1 MARIIFREDINLQ
14 NSINTLNTNKVDI
27 TTFNA
32 KIADINTQLTNLSNT
47 VDTKF
52 QEAKDYA
59 DSLVN
64 SLKANEIKALQDA
77 INLLNADDQTE
88 GSVDYKIKSAIT
100 ALVNGAPETAD
111 TLKELLDLI
120 NNDAATLNDLI
131 ASLNQKIAD
140 LKGNVSADFDTL
152 EKIETKIK
160 ETQQQIVDAQTATNA
175 AIQNVAGSIP
185 VYQYEAELSIA
196 SGNKITLANA
206 PIAGQLFKGR
216 VEVVSEVKDQ
226 DGNVIDMIVEGIY
239 TASKDP
245 NDNTGKVFIIESSED
260 LSGKLANVD
269 YFTEARNLQS

>member
-14 NSINTLNTNKVDI
+14 NSINTLNTNKVDV

-32 KIADINTQLTNLSNT
+32 KIADINTQLTNLSTT

-64 SLKANEIKALQDA
+64 SLKTNEIKALQDA
-77 INLLNADDQTE
+77 VNLLNADDQTE

-100 ALVNGAPETAD
+100 ALVNGAPEQFD

-120 NNDAATLNDLI
+120 NNDAASLNDLI
-131 ASLNQKIAD
+131 ANLNQKIAD

-152 EKIETKIK
+152 EKIENKIK
-160 ETQQQIVDAQTATNA
+160 ETQQQIVDAQNATNA
-175 AIQNVAGSIP
+175 AIQDVAGSIP
-185 VYQYEAELSIA
+185 VYQYESELSIA
-196 SGNKITLANA
+196 SGNKITIANPA
-206 PIAGQLFKGR
+206 IAGQLFKGR

-226 DGNVIDMIVEGIY
+226 DGNVIDMIIEGIY

-245 NDNTGKVFIIESSED
+245 NDETGKVFIIEASED
-260 LSGKLANVD
+260 LSGKLANAD
-269 YFTEARNLQS
+269 YFTEAKNLQ